1 MIYEDNTACLAQ
13 LIKGYIK
20 RDRSKH
26 ISPKFVYTH
35 EFQQSKKINIK
46 QIRSTS
52 NLADIFIKD
61 LPTSTFKKI
70 IFGIDMCR
78 FNKLLD

>member
-1 MIYEDNTACLAQ
+1 MIYEDNIACLAQ

-20 RDRSKH
+20 RDISKH
-26 ISPKFVYTH
+26 ISLKFFYTH
-35 EFQQSKKINIK
+35 ELQQSKKINIK
-46 QIRSTS
+46 HIRSTS

-61 LPTSTFKKI
+61 LPTSTFEKI
-70 IFGIDMCR
+70 IYGIDMCR